1 MGLLEKIEKAKT
13 LDENIIDLLNGE
25 AMDMELDESLA
36 RNKNF
41 HKIFVKIDMCLKTL
55 ENELRDVSLSNRPP
69 SSADSGAV
77 LLVPLVTEKL
87 PNNLRLLMAR
97 TKNGILKRCYKF

>member
-1 MGLLEKIEKAKT
+1 MCLSEKIEKAKT
-13 LDENIIDLLNGE
+13 LDENIIDLLDGE
-25 AMDMELDESLA
+25 AMDMEPDKSLS

-41 HKIFVKIDMCLKTL
+41 HKLFVKIDMCLKTL
-55 ENELRDVSLSNRPP
+55 ENELRDISLNNRHP
-69 SSADSGAV
+69 SSAGSGTV

-97 TKNGILKRCYKF
+97 TKNGILKRC